1 MKEVLKIKDILN
13 YHVGCFG
20 NFTVDDPVCKKL
32 CALNLRC
39 YIEKD
44 QSARIEILEELIL
57 GDNVYKGKTQ

>member
-13 YHVGCFG
+13 NHVGCFG
-20 NFTVDDPVCKKL
+20 NFSTNDPVCKKL

-44 QSARIEILEELIL
+44 QNSKIEIIEEIVF
-57 GDNVYKGKTQ
+57 GENTFKGKLQ